1 MSSELKVDKISPATG
16 TSTTL
21 GDSGD
26 TFTVP
31 SGVTLDTSSSTLT
44 LPSSAITGQTEK
56 TSLVDADKFLISDS
70 AASGALKYV
79 QKSNLGAGGLVKISS
94 QDISS
99 SVSTIDFTSVFSTTY
114 KNYMVVFSQIQAA
127 ATGETR
133 FQFKVGSTVQNSD
146 SSGNDYNWV
155 VQGRHINNGSTDG
168 QQAGTT
174 SFRIHGDSNS
184 YQDNDISF
192 TMMIFNPLI
201 ARKKRVIAHG
211 NVTNASEYL
220 NTFTMS
226 GLHSST
232 ATNFDGFRF
241 SRSSNVFYGNGTVT
255 LYGLVT

>member
-1 MSSELKVDKISPATG
+1 MSKTTIPTGGITADAIDATLIADDAISEEHLDAT
-16 TSTTL
+16 
-21 GDSGD
+21 
-26 TFTVP
+26 
-31 SGVTLDTSSSTLT
+31 
-44 LPSSAITGQTEK
+44 AITGHTALAEAP
-56 TSLVDADKFLISDS
+56 ADTDEFLISD
-70 AASGALKYV
+70 GGVLKRIDATYV
-79 QKSNLGAGGLVKISS
+79 KAGLVKISS

-99 SVSTIDFTSVFSTTY
+99 SVSTIDFTSVFSATY

-133 FQFKVGSTVQNSD
+133 FQFKVGSTVQASD
-146 SSGNDYNWV
+146 SSGDDYGWV

-226 GLHSST
+226 GIHAST

-255 LYGLVT
+255 LYGLVS